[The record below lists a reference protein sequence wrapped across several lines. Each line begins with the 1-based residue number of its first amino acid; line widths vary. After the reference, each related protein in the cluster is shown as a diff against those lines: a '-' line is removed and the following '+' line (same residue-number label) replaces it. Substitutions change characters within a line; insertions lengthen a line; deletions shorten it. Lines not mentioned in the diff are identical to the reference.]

1 MRIRYEKII
10 YIYVDIFIFNVV
22 DANFK
27 ISNRNGTIIRY
38 LVGTN
43 DNWLAYINIICNQ
56 GFNEMSKYRNK
67 KVTIDGITF
76 DSIKESKRYQ
86 ELKLLERSKEISV
99 LKLQP
104 QFELQ
109 PSFKKNGKIYKKI
122 TYKADFM
129 YFDNRLNKTIV
140 EDVKGFKTEVYKLKK
155 KIFEYNF
162 ENLEL
167 REI

>member
-1 MRIRYEKII
+1 
-10 YIYVDIFIFNVV
+10 
-22 DANFK
+22 
-27 ISNRNGTIIRY
+27 
-38 LVGTN
+38 
-43 DNWLAYINIICNQ
+43 
-56 GFNEMSKYRNK
+56 MSKYHNK
-67 KVTIDGITF
+67 KTTIDGITF
-76 DSIKESKRYQ
+76 DSIKEGKRYQ
-86 ELKLLERSKEISV
+86 ELKLLERAKEISG

-162 ENLEL
+162 KNLEL